1 MAATEGTSRVLGHCR
16 NAVET
21 LAAQGAMTPA
31 ELAKSIGVPRPSAY
45 RLTSALV
52 HAGLATQD
60 ADGAVALSTA
70 WLALGDSA
78 LASAASWFTRD
89 DVLRDLRD
97 DTRLTVFLCVPRPDR
112 TVCVR
117 RLHGR
122 SVQVLILKP
131 GGSLPL
137 NIGGVGRIT
146 LAFGPQPLDEYLAG
160 PAQQQATSFS
170 ITSPEELRADV
181 ALSRE
186 RGYCFSDNDSTVG
199 VAAIAVPVFAPSG
212 EFLAALSVAGR
223 REEVL
228 DDEAPLAGKLHA
240 AATAIAA
247 ASHSV

>member
-1 MAATEGTSRVLGHCR
+1 MAASEGTSRVLGHCR

-21 LAAQGAMTPA
+21 LAARGPMTPA
-31 ELAKSIGVPRPSAY
+31 EVAKSIGVPRPSAY
-45 RLTSALV
+45 RLASALV
-52 HAGLATQD
+52 HAGLAVQD
-60 ADGAVALSTA
+60 ADGSVSLSTT

-146 LAFGPQPLDEYLAG
+146 LAYGPQSLEDYLARSA
-160 PAQQQATSFS
+160 PEAVTSYS
-170 ITSPEELRADV
+170 ITRPDELRADV

-186 RGYCFSDNDSTVG
+186 RGYCLSDNDSTVG

-228 DDEAPLAGKLHA
+228 DDETLLAQRLHA
-240 AATAIAA
+240 AATTIAA
-247 ASHSV
+247 DGG

>member
-1 MAATEGTSRVLGHCR
+1 MATNEGTSRVLGHCR

-21 LAAQGAMTPA
+21 LAKNGPLTPP
-31 ELAKSIGVPRPSAY
+31 EVAKSIGVPRPSAY

-52 HAGLATQD
+52 HAGLAVQYP
-60 ADGAVALSTA
+60 DGSVGLSTE
-70 WLALGDSA
+70 WLALGDRA
-78 LASAASWFTRD
+78 LEGAAKWFTRD
-89 DVLRDLRD
+89 DVLHELRD
-97 DTRLTVFLCVPRPDR
+97 ETRLTVFLSIPRPNR

-146 LAFGPQPLDEYLAG
+146 LAFGPQPVEDFLDSSEPQ
-160 PAQQQATSFS
+160 PATPFS
-170 ITSPEELRADV
+170 LTQREAILNDV
-181 ALSRE
+181 ALSHE
-186 RGYCFSDNDSTVG
+186 RGYCVSDNDSTVG
-199 VAAIAVPVFAPSG
+199 VAAIAVPVFGTSG

-228 DDEAPLAGKLHA
+228 DDEVLLAETLRA
-240 AATAIAA
+240 AAKTIGI
-247 ASHSV
+247 